1 MEDQQPNPTND
12 PTSPVVPASTFG
24 PINESQPVIS
34 PIDVPPQDAPTMVP
48 SPSPA
53 VGPDTS
59 LQALKSVHTV
69 GTWAIVLGILNIVL
83 TPLLTATTYSQQT
96 ANGLG
101 EAALV
106 MGGLIVGLVIGAVF
120 IGLGIKLKRTVADKI
135 RQADKVLL
143 SLAAA
148 VVLII
153 VMNLAAGGGGA
164 GLINI
169 LVLIVIGQARVKIKK
184 LGTE

>member
-1 MEDQQPNPTND
+1 
-12 PTSPVVPASTFG
+12 
-24 PINESQPVIS
+24 
-34 PIDVPPQDAPTMVP
+34 
-48 SPSPA
+48 
-53 VGPDTS
+53 
-59 LQALKSVHTV
+59 
-69 GTWAIVLGILNIVL
+69 
-83 TPLLTATTYSQQT
+83 
-96 ANGLG
+96 
-101 EAALV
+101 